1 MKASVMLATLMAAVT
16 IVGIG
21 LLAERPLVAHHSFTS
36 EFDNSKPVNVKGRVT
51 KMEWVNPHSW
61 VHFDVTGTDGK
72 VVNWGAETPPTNV
85 LFRNGWKKDSLKIG
99 DEIQVQGFAAK
110 DGTSNM
116 WASTV
121 VMVSTGQRILQ
132 MMPPAVA
139 KETPK

>member
-1 MKASVMLATLMAAVT
+1 MRVTSTRLAAMV
-16 IVGIG
+16 VGLG
-21 LLAERPLVAHHSFTS
+21 LLYTARPVIAHHSFTS
-36 EFDNSKPVNVKGRVT
+36 EFDGSKPVTVKGLVT

-61 VHFDVTGTDGK
+61 VHFDVTGADGK

-110 DGTSNM
+110 DGTPNM

-121 VMVSTGQRILQ
+121 VMVSTNQRILQ
-132 MMPPAVA
+132 MTPPVVVKEPA
-139 KETPK
+139 K

>member
-1 MKASVMLATLMAAVT
+1 MRLVAAALTACAAV
-16 IVGIG
+16 VGAG
-21 LLAERPLVAHHSFTS
+21 LLATPLAAHHSFSS
-36 EFDNSKPVNVKGRVT
+36 EFDNSKPVTVKGRVT

-61 VHFDVTGTDGK
+61 VHFDVTGADGK

-116 WASTV
+116 WASSV

-132 MMPPAVA
+132 MTPPAVA
-139 KETPK
+139 KESPQ

>member
-1 MKASVMLATLMAAVT
+1 MKASATLATVAA
-16 IVGIG
+16 IVVGVA
-21 LLAERPLVAHHSFTS
+21 LLGARPLVAHHSFTS
-36 EFDNSKPVNVKGRVT
+36 EFDNSKPVTVKGKVT

-61 VHFDVTGTDGK
+61 VHFDVVAADGK

-132 MMPPAVA
+132 MMPPTVA

>member
-1 MKASVMLATLMAAVT
+1 
-16 IVGIG
+16 
-21 LLAERPLVAHHSFTS
+21 
-36 EFDNSKPVNVKGRVT
+36 
-51 KMEWVNPHSW
+51 
-61 VHFDVTGTDGK
+61 